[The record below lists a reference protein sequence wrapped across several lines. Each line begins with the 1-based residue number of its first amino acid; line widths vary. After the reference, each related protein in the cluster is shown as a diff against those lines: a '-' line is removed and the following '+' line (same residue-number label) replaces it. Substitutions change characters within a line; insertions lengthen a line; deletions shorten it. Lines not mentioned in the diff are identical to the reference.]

1 MKTLTLIAAYV
12 VAASIIFVLPALMI
26 ALIFPCGYYDVVTF
40 PLYVALMLFISI
52 FGAGAVTEELD
63 RKN

>member
-1 MKTLTLIAAYV
+1 MKTLTLIATWV
-12 VAASIIFVLPALMI
+12 VACGIIFVLPAIMI
-26 ALIFPCGYYDVVTF
+26 AIIFPCTYNDVITF

-52 FGAGAVTEELD
+52 FGASAVTEEID

>member
-1 MKTLTLIAAYV
+1 MRTLTLIAAYI
-12 VAASIIFVLPALMI
+12 VASAIIFVLPAVMI
-26 ALIFPCGYYDVVTF
+26 ALIFPCTYDDVVTF